1 MCAVIKE
8 SAMLGNKKAF
18 IKATKLG
25 SFFVVL
31 ISFACGP
38 ELGPE
43 TWILL
48 GTGNFDVGRD
58 MTSIGVGPSKGE
70 FSRLRFELSSGAEL
84 NWVLVYF
91 EGGEKWS
98 PIEGSSDER
107 GRRLAPGER
116 TFELPGHRLIKRIE
130 VRVTYIAL
138 DVTAGYVRVYGWKPA
153 ESAIY

>member
-1 MCAVIKE
+1 
-8 SAMLGNKKAF
+8 MLGNKKVF
-18 IKATKLG
+18 IRAIKLG
-25 SFFVVL
+25 FLFVVL
-31 ISFACGP
+31 ISVACGP

-58 MTSIGVGPSKGE
+58 MTSFGVGASKGE

-98 PIEGSSDER
+98 PSEGSSDER
-107 GRRLAPGER
+107 GARLAPGDR

-130 VRVTYIAL
+130 VRVAYL
-138 DVTAGYVRVYGWKPA
+138 EPEVKAGYVRVYGWKPA